1 MDLINHLKKNGY
13 RVTTSREIICKILE
27 KSGHEHFTADNLFK
41 LARKYSKDIDLAT
54 IYRTFELLEELN
66 IIEHSHQ
73 AHSPGIYYLKET
85 ITSTHIACDNCGNI
99 EDISNK
105 ITNKVN
111 ELITKDTGYKI
122 EKNHFVYSGT
132 CKKCK

>member
-1 MDLINHLKKNGY
+1 MNLINQLKENGY
-13 RVTTSREIICKILE
+13 RVTTSREIICNILE
-27 KSGHEHFTADNLFK
+27 KAGHEHFTADSLFQ

-73 AHSPGIYYLKET
+73 AHSSGLYYLKDQQT
-85 ITSTHIACDNCGNI
+85 NTHIACESCGNI
-99 EDISNK
+99 EDISD
-105 ITNKVN
+105 ITMTKVN
-111 ELITKDTGYKI
+111 ELISKDTGYKI
-122 EKNHFVYSGT
+122 DKNHFVYSGN